1 MSRHIPAKFMQRAL
15 FILMATMM
23 ATACAPR
30 YLSPEEAAMNRAAIL
45 GASEKQALEN
55 ARALY
60 PVQPAQHA
68 QGIKKRTV
76 KGYGVTVT
84 VAGEWV
90 TVDGKPAALDANENG
105 NKTYSQGLNT
115 VILYKNGKVAL
126 LREGQFVGW
135 LK

>member
-1 MSRHIPAKFMQRAL
+1 MSGHIPAKFLKRAL
-15 FILMATMM
+15 FVLMATALM
-23 ATACAPR
+23 TACASR
-30 YLSPEEAAMNRAAIL
+30 HQTPEETAMNRAAIL

-60 PVQPAQHA
+60 PVQPTQHA
-68 QGIKKRTV
+68 QAVKKRTV
-76 KGYGVTVT
+76 KGYGITVT
-84 VAGEWV
+84 IAGEWV

-115 VILYKNGKVAL
+115 LILYKSGKVAL
-126 LREGQFVGW
+126 LQQGKFIGY